1 MTDKYG
7 KTVERALNILAY
19 SPNTEKQLVRKLR
32 EKGAAEEDISAAV
45 AYLKKK
51 GYLDEEEYLRRFVA
65 LQGKTY
71 GRRRVYAAACAKGF
85 SDEVLNRCF
94 DEACADVDFSAACL
108 KQIRAK
114 CRGGKLFA
122 EDDGNGGG
130 DSDDGDGAGGRR
142 RPDREAL
149 RKLTASLM
157 RAGFDI
163 DTIREALREYLA

>member
-71 GRRRVYAAACAKGF
+71 GRRRVYAAARAKGF
-85 SDEVLNRCF
+85 SDEILNRCF

-122 EDDGNGGG
+122 AYDGDDGA
-130 DSDDGDGAGGRR
+130 DGRR

-157 RAGFDI
+157 RAGFDT

>member
-71 GRRRVYAAACAKGF
+71 GRRRVYAAARAKGF
-85 SDEVLNRCF
+85 SDEILNRFF

-122 EDDGNGGG
+122 A
-130 DSDDGDGAGGRR
+130 DDGDDGADGRR

-157 RAGFDI
+157 RAGFDT

>member
-51 GYLDEEEYLRRFVA
+51 GYLDEEEYLRRFVV

-71 GRRRVYAAACAKGF
+71 GRRRVYAAARAKGF

-122 EDDGNGGG
+122 ADNGDDGA
-130 DSDDGDGAGGRR
+130 DGRR

-157 RAGFDI
+157 RAGFDT

>member
-51 GYLDEEEYLRRFVA
+51 GYLDEEEYLRRFVV

-71 GRRRVYAAACAKGF
+71 GRRRVYAAARAKGF
-85 SDEVLNRCF
+85 SDEILNRCF

-122 EDDGNGGG
+122 ADNGDDGA
-130 DSDDGDGAGGRR
+130 DGRR

-157 RAGFDI
+157 RAGFDT